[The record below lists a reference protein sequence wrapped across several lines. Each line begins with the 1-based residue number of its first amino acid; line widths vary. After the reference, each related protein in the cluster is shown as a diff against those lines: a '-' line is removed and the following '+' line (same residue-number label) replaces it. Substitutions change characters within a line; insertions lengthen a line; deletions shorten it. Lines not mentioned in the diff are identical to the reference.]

1 MIKETATVV
10 RVEDNCLWVEGVQRS
25 TCGSCTARA
34 GCGQRLL
41 AGVVG
46 SPPLIRVLL
55 SGHTGGRDCT
65 DYHIGEEIEIG
76 IPEDVVVK
84 GSLLIYFLP
93 LLSLLLAAGLAES
106 IYGKDFVTVC
116 AGVVGLVFGGLL
128 VRAISVLSRNSA
140 RLQPTVMAITPIRST
155 L

>member
-1 MIKETATVV
+1 MIKETVTVV

-25 TCGSCTARA
+25 TCGSCTAKV

-55 SGHTGGRDCT
+55 SEHAGDRDCT

-84 GSLLIYFLP
+84 GSLLIYFFP
-93 LLSLLLAAGLAES
+93 LLSLLLAAGLAEN
-106 IYGKDFVTVC
+106 IFGKDLLTAC
-116 AGVVGLVFGGLL
+116 AGIAGLIIGGLL
-128 VRAISVLSRNSA
+128 VRVFSVLSHNPA
-140 RLQPTVMAITPIRST
+140 RIQPTVIAINPIHST